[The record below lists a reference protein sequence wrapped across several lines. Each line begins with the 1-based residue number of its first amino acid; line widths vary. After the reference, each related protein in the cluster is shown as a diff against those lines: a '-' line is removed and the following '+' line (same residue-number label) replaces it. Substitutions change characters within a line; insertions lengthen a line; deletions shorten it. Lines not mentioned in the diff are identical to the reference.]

1 MKNKIGNIV
10 LILLGIG
17 LVAYLFISSVMD
29 LTNKNDMCTVTLDEA
44 YGLVSIEHSING
56 LIPVGTDY
64 YYLGVDD
71 NNYNAYLIKAPKKWL
86 ESNFDINGQ
95 AAGGMQITGLVKKIS
110 DFQTSREIENRLMQL
125 DGVALPYG
133 ANCINLDYK
142 GRAILKLVA
151 AVLAI
156 VVVITGL
163 IIYKDRDDVN
173 RTYAKIWVVGLMVT
187 LVLLLKAIM

>member
-1 MKNKIGNIV
+1 MIID
-10 LILLGIG
+10 LILDRKNGTHYNAKEFYYNVLEYENI
-17 LVAYLFISSVMD
+17 FEFPHDISIS
-29 LTNKNDMCTVTLDEA
+29 LD
-44 YGLVSIEHSING
+44 YGNN
-56 LIPVGTDY
+56 TDVQKALCKY
-64 YYLGVDD
+64 IDD

-86 ESNFDINGQ
+86 ENNFDINGQ